1 MFGLSFGEL
10 FIIGVVGLIVIG
22 PERLPTVAR
31 TLGHLVGRAQRYVT
45 DVKSD
50 IQREMDI
57 QEIAKIR
64 DEMQSAVSDVKSSVE
79 DTASAL
85 RNPVN
90 ALRDDLIKTGD
101 SLRDTVSGGADTGS
115 AASDTRVSSETSD
128 EVPVADEIAMDT
140 GNTISSSAGSSQDMA
155 ASKSEHAEGA
165 ANAGAGQAGTQAA
178 TRPAADRGVEPLRE
192 PPVEPGSQA
201 VASTVE
207 PLSEPP
213 IESSGPAGSGG
224 NMANPAV
231 QDAVSAPHSAD
242 KPATLAATDTKQD
255 KTETPT
261 SAAPRSDT
269 QS

>member
-90 ALRDDLIKTGD
+90 ALRDDLLKTGD
-101 SLRDTVSGGADTGS
+101 SLRDTVTGGQDAAS

-128 EVPVADEIAMDT
+128 DVQIADEIAMDT
-140 GNTISSSAGSSQDMA
+140 GNGIPSSADSSQDMA
-155 ASKSEHAEGA
+155 APKADHAEGA
-165 ANAGAGQAGTQAA
+165 ASAGAGQATKQTA
-178 TRPAADRGVEPLRE
+178 RPAVTGTVEPLSE
-192 PPVEPGSQA
+192 PPLEPGPT

-213 IESSGPAGSGG
+213 MEPASSAAPGSKAAHPA
-224 NMANPAV
+224 A
-231 QDAVSAPHSAD
+231 QEAVSAPHSAD
-242 KPATLAATDTKQD
+242 KPATFAATDTKQD
-255 KTETPT
+255 KTETPA

-269 QS
+269 HS